1 MNDDR
6 RRNEDQ
12 PMTDDPAPTSPRPVA
27 LITGAAGGLGRVLA
41 ADLAADGWDLALI
54 GSNAG
59 RLAELKAELGLP
71 DDRVV
76 GLTVDLRDADV
87 AVDAVAAVYQRYGR
101 VDALAHLVGGWTG
114 GTRIVDADDDPY
126 AAMLDQHLWS
136 TLNVVRALVPRMV
149 RAGHGR
155 IAAVSSPMAA
165 APDAGMSAYAVGK
178 AAQETL
184 LAALA
189 QELVGTGVT
198 ANVVRVRAID
208 TGGVR
213 EADPHGKGASM
224 TTPAEIS
231 AAIRYLFS
239 AEARVVNGQRISLH
253 SGI

>member
-1 MNDDR
+1 
-6 RRNEDQ
+6 
-12 PMTDDPAPTSPRPVA
+12 MTDDTATMSDRRVA

-41 ADLAADGWDLALI
+41 ADLAADSWDLALF
-54 GSNAG
+54 GSNAD
-59 RLAELKAELGLP
+59 RLEALKGELGLP
-71 DDRVV
+71 AERL
-76 GLTVDLRDADV
+76 LTVAVDLRETDV
-87 AVDAVAAVYQRYGR
+87 AIDAIEAVYQRYGR

-114 GTRIVDADDDPY
+114 GTRIVEAADDPY
-126 AAMLDQHLWS
+126 HAMLDQHLWS
-136 TLNVVRALVPRMV
+136 TLNVTRVLVPRMV
-149 RAGHGR
+149 AVGHGR
-155 IAAVSSPMAA
+155 VVAVSSPMAA

-208 TGGVR
+208 TSGVR

-239 AEARVVNGQRISLH
+239 DEARVVNGQRIGLH